1 MWPIVHSCNILAKYV
16 AIFCFCS
23 KNLPEAKLESYE
35 LTILAEEVSRQPNID
50 YIDWLLVAT
59 LVQIYN
65 EKEERE
71 QVKIQNV
78 QVEEKRGIRKW
89 NGAKSFI

>member
-16 AIFCFCS
+16 AVVQ

-50 YIDWLLVAT
+50 YGDWLLVAT

-65 EKEERE
+65 EKEETE
-71 QVKIQNV
+71 QVKILNV
-78 QVEEKRGIRKW
+78 QVEEKRCIRKW

>member
-1 MWPIVHSCNILAKYV
+1 MAVV
-16 AIFCFCS
+16 Q

-50 YIDWLLVAT
+50 YGDWLLVAT

-65 EKEERE
+65 EKEETE
-71 QVKIQNV
+71 QVKILNV
-78 QVEEKRGIRKW
+78 
-89 NGAKSFI
+89 